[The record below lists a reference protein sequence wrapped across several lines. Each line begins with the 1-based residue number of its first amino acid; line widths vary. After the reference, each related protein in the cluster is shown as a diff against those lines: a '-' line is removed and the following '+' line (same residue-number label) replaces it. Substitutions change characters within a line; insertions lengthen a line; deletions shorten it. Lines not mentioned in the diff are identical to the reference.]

1 MLVMPTIKN
10 SLIQEIGVAEELPP
24 NPLYFTQIAIQEMVS
39 IPEEKPDME
48 AILSC
53 MVEAIIISARL
64 IETPCMKSYEGQL
77 LSGRKLIIELK
88 LDQKVTYVA
97 DVVSQSEHSAHFENL
112 FNSLFVVVPQ
122 RVGNIPIENLFKKGR
137 INVTPYIEDIYC
149 EMLDSRN
156 IFKNITLLLDVTFS
170 V

>member
-1 MLVMPTIKN
+1 MPTKKN
-10 SLIQEIGVAEELPP
+10 SLVQEIGVAEELPS
-24 NPLYFTQIAIQEMVS
+24 NPLYFTQIS
-39 IPEEKPDME
+39 IPETVTIPAEKPDME

-53 MVEAIIISARL
+53 MVEAIVMSTRL

-77 LSGRKLIIELK
+77 LSGRKLVIELK

-97 DVVSQSEHSAHFENL
+97 DSVSQSEHSAHFENL
-112 FNSLFVVVPQ
+112 YNSLFVVVPQ

-149 EMLDSRN
+149 EMLDSRH
-156 IFKNITLLLDVTFS
+156 IFKNTTLLLNVTFP